1 MIHPFWWFLCQSFG
15 EELQKKKKKNCEV
28 SKMNDLFH
36 FRRLFFKKKLKESQ
50 WLLERCKQWN
60 ILRKFFNSQILL
72 RWASEHKYF
81 PLFLFS
87 SQSPDMFTS
96 DGFIFHNDYS
106 LNRFECKT
114 QYLSLRLCLVQLKE
128 ELSHGNIISQI
139 MNGNHLKSIKMNIS
153 YTQIK
158 WNKIIDL
165 YWCNCFSYHERYS
178 SGFLLSRLIRG
189 VTENFNTFERAK
201 EVENFFSTVSINY
214 YLNIQQFCPIING
227 ILSLFL
233 SHESTNNHHSFQRM
247 QPGAELTIKQAIENI
262 VSNAKWLQRD
272 RQQIKEFLQN
282 DATSRN
288 S

>member
-1 MIHPFWWFLCQSFG
+1 
-15 EELQKKKKKNCEV
+15 
-28 SKMNDLFH
+28 MNT
-36 FRRLFFKKKLKESQ
+36 S
-50 WLLERCKQWN
+50 
-60 ILRKFFNSQILL
+60 IS
-72 RWASEHKYF
+72 
-81 PLFLFS
+81 LFS

-214 YLNIQQFCPIING
+214 YLNIQQFVLLSTEFSLSFCPMNQLIIITHFRECN
-227 ILSLFL
+227 
-233 SHESTNNHHSFQRM
+233 Q
-247 QPGAELTIKQAIENI
+247 
-262 VSNAKWLQRD
+262 V
-272 RQQIKEFLQN
+272 QN
-282 DATSRN
+282 
-288 S
+288 